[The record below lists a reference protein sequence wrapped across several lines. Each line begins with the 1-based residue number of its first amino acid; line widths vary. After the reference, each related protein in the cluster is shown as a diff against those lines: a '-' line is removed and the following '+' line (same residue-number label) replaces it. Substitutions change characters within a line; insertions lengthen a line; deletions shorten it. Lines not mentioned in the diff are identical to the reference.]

1 MKNIKIYKSY
11 DLSKLSSFKIGG
23 KAEYFCMPATISE
36 IFKAFKFTSDNNL
49 NITFIG
55 GSTNILFSDYGLK
68 GLVIS
73 TTKLNKCQISHNI
86 VTAEAGITI
95 KKLNEKIIKH
105 SLKGLEFTG
114 GLPGSIGGAVFMN
127 ARAYGNEM
135 SNTIRSVSAIKKNG
149 DIINLQKDELNFSY
163 KNSFFKENPDLF
175 IYSITLELEKGDP
188 KEIKY
193 NYNKNIHDRES
204 KEQFTYPS
212 AGCIFKNNY
221 EKGIVA
227 GKIIDELGLKGT
239 RIGDAEIFQKHAN
252 FIINKNK
259 AKAADVKKLIEQ
271 IEKKVYQEKKIKLD
285 REIILL
291 GF

>member
-1 MKNIKIYKSY
+1 MKNIKIFKSY
-11 DLSKLSSFKIGG
+11 DLSRLSSFKIGG
-23 KAEYFCMPATISE
+23 KAEYFCMPNAISE
-36 IFKAFKFTSDNNL
+36 IFNAFKFAYDYNL

-55 GSTNILFSDYGLK
+55 GSTNILFSDKGLN

-73 TTKLNKCQISHNI
+73 TAKLNKCQISHNI
-86 VTAEAGITI
+86 VIAESGITI

-127 ARAYGNEM
+127 ARAYGYEM
-135 SNTIRSVSAIKKNG
+135 SNIIKSVSAIKRNLE
-149 DIINLQKDELNFSY
+149 IINLKKNELIFSY
-163 KNSFFKENPDLF
+163 KNSYFKENPDLF
-175 IYSITLELEKGDP
+175 IYSVTLELEKGDL
-188 KEIKY
+188 KEIKK
-193 NYNKNIHDRES
+193 NYNKNISDRIS
-204 KEQFTYPS
+204 KEQFSYPS

-221 EKGIVA
+221 EKGIIA
-227 GKIIDELGLKGT
+227 GKVIEEIGLKGT
-239 RIGDAEIFQKHAN
+239 RIGDAEVFQKHAN
-252 FIINKNK
+252 FIINKDK
-259 AKAADVKKLIEQ
+259 AKAEDVKKLIEQ

>member
-1 MKNIKIYKSY
+1 MKNLKIQKQY
-11 DLSKLSSFKIGG
+11 DLSRLSSFKIGG
-23 KAEYFCMPATISE
+23 KADFFCTPSTISE
-36 IFKAFKFTSDNNL
+36 IFKAFNFASLNNL
-49 NITFIG
+49 NIIFIG
-55 GSTNILFSDYGLK
+55 GSTNILFSDNGLN

-73 TTKLNKCQISHNI
+73 TAKLNRYQISGNI
-86 VTAEAGITI
+86 VTAEAGINI

-135 SNTIRSVSAIKKNG
+135 SDVVKSVSAIKRNC
-149 DIINLQKDELNFSY
+149 DIIILQKEELTFSY
-163 KNSFFKENPDLF
+163 KNSYFKENPDIF
-175 IYSITLELEKGDP
+175 IYSITLELEKGDI
-188 KEIKY
+188 KEIKN
-193 NYNKNIHDRES
+193 NYNKNIFDRTS
-204 KEQFTYPS
+204 KEQFIYPS

-221 EKGIVA
+221 EKGIIA

-239 RIGDAEIFQKHAN
+239 RIGDAEVFEKHAN
-252 FIINKNK
+252 FIINKDK
-259 AKAADVKKLIEQ
+259 AKAEDVKKLIEQ